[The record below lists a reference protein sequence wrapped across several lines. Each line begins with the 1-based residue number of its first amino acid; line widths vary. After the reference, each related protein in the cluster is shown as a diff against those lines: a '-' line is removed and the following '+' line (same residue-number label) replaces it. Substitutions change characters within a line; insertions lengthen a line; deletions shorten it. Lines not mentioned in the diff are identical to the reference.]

1 MITHI
6 SVQIPLRN
14 SEKYTSVASEVSA
27 DYDGILDPGYGL
39 VERLTYDDST
49 HLTVKANTFLAS
61 LTKIDDDRMLKYST
75 GDSGGSK
82 IKLESYSVNEREKMM
97 GLPPSYVSGPLKKIF
112 NEITIRA
119 IFQPETSAD
128 GKTYRDFMDRRYW
141 HLRKKLK
148 LQHYPKYGEE
158 PYFEIGIA
166 TPIENKKKLEFFKE
180 EEYSKHLIGM
190 GFNICVIE
198 ALLEGLVDLF
208 ASDSLKTYE
217 GCDYSFPWEPYQ
229 SYHCDRQKEK
239 TAITITQPNSH
250 DQERQME
257 VY

>member
-6 SVQIPLRN
+6 SVQIPLDN
-14 SEKYTSVASEVSA
+14 VEKYTSVASEVSA

-39 VERLTYDDST
+39 VERLTYDDSA

-75 GDSGGSK
+75 GAGDF
-82 IKLESYSVNEREKMM
+82 KLESYSVSEREKMM

-112 NEITIRA
+112 NEITIGA
-119 IFQPETSAD
+119 ILKPETSAD
-128 GKTYRDFMDRRYW
+128 GKTYRDFMDRRFW
-141 HLRKKLK
+141 NLRKKLK
-148 LQHYPKYGEE
+148 FQHYPKYGEE

-180 EEYSKHLIGM
+180 EQYSKHLIGM

-208 ASDSLKTYE
+208 SNDLLKTYE
-217 GCDYSFPWEPYQ
+217 GCDYSFPWEPYR

-239 TAITITQPNSH
+239 EAMTTRKSTNN
-250 DQERQME
+250 DEEGQME
-257 VY
+257 VD